1 MTDSTSYDAAC
12 EKGIDIFENLRGHAC
27 FEALD
32 AIGDAVFTGNT
43 GTNLCDFNIMYVPEL
58 PAKKLKGSRI
68 KKVHARQ
75 IIDCKCRPMVEVD
88 VITEDGSIGTAAAPT
103 GSSVGMARVLR
114 SS

>member
-1 MTDSTSYDAAC
+1 MTDSTSYDTAC
-12 EKGIDIFENLRGHAC
+12 EKGIDVFENLRGHAC

-75 IIDCKCRPMVEVD
+75 IIDCKCRPMVRGRLD
-88 VITEDGSIGTAAAPT
+88 RH
-103 GSSVGMARVLR
+103 GSSSDRLLRRHARILR
-114 SS
+114 SAR